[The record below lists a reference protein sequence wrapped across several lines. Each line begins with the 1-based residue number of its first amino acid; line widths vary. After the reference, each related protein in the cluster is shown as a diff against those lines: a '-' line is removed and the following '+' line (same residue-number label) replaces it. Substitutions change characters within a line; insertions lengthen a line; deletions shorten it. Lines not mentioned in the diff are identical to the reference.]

1 MNAPFE
7 RTQHRE
13 RKREVLATPS
23 YGIPEAAR
31 CLLIPVTTLRAW
43 FLGQQYET
51 AGARRHFTPPLKIGQ
66 RTPPLLSF
74 INLVE
79 THVLDG
85 IRRQHGVTLQNV
97 RRALLF
103 LEKHFPSE
111 HPLAHRRFET
121 DGLDLFIEHYGK
133 LINISREGQVT
144 MREFVAAHL
153 KRVER
158 DPKGIPIRLFPYT
171 RHREPEE
178 PMSVVIDPR
187 VSFGR
192 PVLVGTGI
200 ATEIIAE
207 RYKGGESIDD
217 LADDYGRRR
226 EEIEEAIRYELQV
239 QPRSA

>member
-1 MNAPFE
+1 MATVFE
-7 RTQHRE
+7 QTTREDRTTE
-13 RKREVLATPS
+13 ILEMPS
-23 YGIPEAAR
+23 YGIPEAAN

-43 FLGQQYET
+43 VLGQHYQSS
-51 AGARRHFTPPLKIGQ
+51 GGRRLFTPPLKIAQ

-74 INLVE
+74 LNLVE
-79 THVLDG
+79 AHVLDG
-85 IRRQHGVTLQNV
+85 IRRHHGVTLQNV
-97 RRALLF
+97 RKALLY

-111 HPLAHRRFET
+111 HPLADRRFET
-121 DGLDLFIEHYGK
+121 DGLDLFIERYGK

-144 MREFVAAHL
+144 MRELVAAYL
-153 KRVER
+153 RRVER

-207 RYKGGESIDD
+207 RYKAGESMDD

-239 QPRSA
+239 QPRAA